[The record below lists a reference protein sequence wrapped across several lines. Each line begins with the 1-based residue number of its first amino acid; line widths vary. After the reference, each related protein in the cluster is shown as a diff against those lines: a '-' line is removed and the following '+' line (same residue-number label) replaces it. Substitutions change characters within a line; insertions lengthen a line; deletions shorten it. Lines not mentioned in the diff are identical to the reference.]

1 MHCSMGVTI
10 PLAIHSQSRVWGGM
24 APALSLHTSQAFYSK
39 GSIKP
44 ESSAK
49 PSQGTRLTRK
59 IHFRIQTRASAR
71 GQLSGGRFNQ
81 KHRRF
86 LQLAEETPGLR
97 QVAAKEL
104 TAIEE
109 ESVNVA
115 SDPFEMIKNRFLTF
129 KENHFSKKPDLF
141 ANLAAS
147 QSPKFM
153 VIACGDSRVCPSNI
167 LGFQPGEAF
176 VIRNVA
182 NLVPPW
188 KESGFP
194 ATSAALEFAV
204 LALKVEHILIIGHSR
219 CGGIKALMS
228 MSDDETTSSEFIG
241 NWISIA
247 KPARIRTKSLTAD
260 QPFDQQCSHCEKE
273 SVNQSI
279 SNLLTFPWLK
289 ELVAQ
294 EKLFL
299 HGGYYNFVDGS
310 FEKWTLGYKEGK
322 FEKIDDA
329 ITNRALWC

>member
-1 MHCSMGVTI
+1 MQ
-10 PLAIHSQSRVWGGM
+10 LQQSRVFGGM
-24 APALSLHTSQAFYSK
+24 TSALSLHTSQAFHPRGSK
-39 GSIKP
+39 A
-44 ESSAK
+44 ESSVK
-49 PSQGTRLTRK
+49 PNSRGTRLTRK
-59 IHFRIQTRASAR
+59 ILIRIQARASA
-71 GQLSGGRFNQ
+71 GGRFNE

-86 LQLAEETPGLR
+86 LQMDEETPGSS
-97 QVAAKEL
+97 QVAASES

-115 SDPFEMIKNRFLTF
+115 SDPFEMLKNRFLNF
-129 KENHFSKKPDLF
+129 KQEYYLKKPDLF

-188 KESGFP
+188 KETGFP

-228 MSDDETTSSEFIG
+228 MPDDGTTSSEFIG
-241 NWISIA
+241 NWISIG
-247 KPARIRTKSLTAD
+247 KPARTRTKSLTAD
-260 QPFDQQCSHCEKE
+260 QPFDQQCAHCEKE

-310 FEKWTLGYKEGK
+310 FEKWTLSYKEGK

-329 ITNRALWC
+329 ITNRSVWC